1 MSIYTNILD
10 KVESE
15 GITNAVVRFNKDGV
29 EFFAFLSDISDTVKV
44 NPSIVEDLSN
54 MGFDIDLVSQNGTA
68 VNRYINHIEGYDG
81 DYLSEVWTI
90 LRRFRRYTSLE
101 KYIKMMSD
109 SFIAKVKLADQDRHI
124 DSDEQNERNAND
136 AVSRRLSDA
145 ELSRLE
151 DWSAFGNTDKITL
164 EDYKNRQLRCYTN
177 KLKHGFNVTDFQK
190 EARFILKELSE
201 LMDAIEH
208 NDVEN
213 LIEELGDIVIFCY
226 GIAEMAHKDLDTQV
240 FKKMAINESR
250 VYTRN
255 EHGDFVRQGD

>member
-1 MSIYTNILD
+1 MGVYTTIID
-10 KVESE
+10 KIESE
-15 GITNAVVRFNKDGV
+15 GLGDAVMRFNCGGV
-29 EFFAFLSDISDTVKV
+29 EFFSFFSDVQETIKAVPSLVDDLSD
-44 NPSIVEDLSN
+44 
-54 MGFDIDLVSQNGTA
+54 MGFDVDLVTKNGTA
-68 VNRYINHIEGYDG
+68 VSRFLNRVENCDG
-81 DYLSEVWTI
+81 DYLSGVWTI
-90 LRRFRRYTSLE
+90 LRRFRRCTSLE
-101 KYIKMMSD
+101 KHIRPMSD
-109 SFIAKVKLADQDRHI
+109 SFVNKVRHDLKEATKKDKYKAD
-124 DSDEQNERNAND
+124 SKD
-136 AVSRRLSDA
+136 AVAPVKYDSS
-145 ELSRLE
+145 
-151 DWSAFGNTDKITL
+151 ITL
-164 EDYKNRQLRCYTN
+164 DDYKSRQLRCYTN

-226 GIAEMAHKDLDTQV
+226 GIAEMAHKDLDVQV

>member
-1 MSIYTNILD
+1 MGVYTNIIN
-10 KVESE
+10 KIESE
-15 GITNAVVRFNKDGV
+15 GLDNAVMRFNCGGV
-29 EFFAFLSDISDTVKV
+29 EFFSFFSDVQETVKTV
-44 NPSIVEDLSN
+44 PSIVDDLSD
-54 MGFDIDLVSQNGTA
+54 MGFDVDLVTKDGTA
-68 VNRYINHIEGYDG
+68 VSRFLTRVENCDG
-81 DYLSEVWTI
+81 DYLSGVWTI
-90 LRRFRRYTSLE
+90 LRRFRRCTSLE
-101 KYIKMMSD
+101 RPIRLMSD
-109 SFIAKVKLADQDRHI
+109 SFVNRVRRELKEANAKSNRDKHDKRQVKDKDGAASVKLDY
-124 DSDEQNERNAND
+124 N
-136 AVSRRLSDA
+136 
-145 ELSRLE
+145 
-151 DWSAFGNTDKITL
+151 ITL
-164 EDYKNRQLRCYTN
+164 DEYKSRQLRCYTN

-255 EHGDFVRQGD
+255 EHGDFVRQDN

>member
-1 MSIYTNILD
+1 MGVYTNIIN
-10 KVESE
+10 KIESE
-15 GITNAVVRFNKDGV
+15 GLGDAVVRFNCGGV
-29 EFFAFLSDISDTVKV
+29 EFFSFFSDVQEIVKTV
-44 NPSIVEDLSN
+44 PSIVDDLSD
-54 MGFDIDLVSQNGTA
+54 MGFDVDLVTKDGTA
-68 VNRYINHIEGYDG
+68 VSRFLTRVENCAG
-81 DYLSEVWTI
+81 DYLSGVWTI
-90 LRRFRRYTSLE
+90 LRRFRRCTSLE
-101 KYIKMMSD
+101 KHIRFLSD
-109 SFIAKVKLADQDRHI
+109 SFINKVRQKTKDADDIRSDEHKKDHKI
-124 DSDEQNERNAND
+124 ITDVKKSDSD
-136 AVSRRLSDA
+136 
-145 ELSRLE
+145 
-151 DWSAFGNTDKITL
+151 ITL
-164 EDYKNRQLRCYTN
+164 DDYKSRQLRCYTN

-250 VYTRN
+250 VYIRN